1 MPKISS
7 LSTST
12 TLQSTDILVGTDVS
26 DSNKSKNF
34 TLGDLASFVN
44 TTPNG
49 TGTPAFVPRFSSS
62 TTVEDSIIYA
72 SPTKVGIGNSSPDV
86 ELHVDGDIYLDA
98 PAEVTS
104 NNKIFTKIGSGE
116 SRGILLG
123 NTEGGIVEIGGN
135 SSGSFILGRLNDLT
149 LKTIRN
155 ADYFRVKV
163 GLSETELITV
173 NPNNNNTGINKT
185 NPGHTLDVGGN
196 IHTNSELRITG
207 TSDTAA
213 ISYNDTNGLSITP
226 PDTKPVLIGST
237 GSPTNTNKL
246 IVEGN
251 VQSEGF
257 ILSSL
262 NTAPASAS
270 ATGTAGDIRFT
281 ADHIYLC
288 VAANTWKRVAIATF

>member
-12 TLQSTDILVGTDVS
+12 NLQSTDILVGTDVS

-49 TGTPAFVPRFSSS
+49 TGTTAFVPRFSSS

-72 SPTKVGIGNSSPDV
+72 SPTRVGINNSSPEE
-86 ELHVDGDIYLDA
+86 ELHVNGDIMLDA
-98 PAEVTS
+98 PSATENRSFLKSKVS
-104 NNKIFTKIGSGE
+104 VGE
-116 SRGILLG
+116 TRGILIG
-123 NTEGGIVEIGGN
+123 NTEGGLVEIGGN
-135 SSGSFILGRLNDLT
+135 SNTSFIESRLNNLEMRT
-149 LKTIRN
+149 TRN
-155 ADYFRVKV
+155 ADFFKIIV
-163 GLSETELITV
+163 GVSSVELFTI
-173 NPNNNNTGINKT
+173 NPNNNNTGINNT
-185 NPGHTLDVGGN
+185 NPQHTLDVGGN

-207 TSDTAA
+207 TSDTAS

-237 GSPTNTNKL
+237 SPTNTNKL

-257 ILSSL
+257 VLSSL

-281 ADHIYLC
+281 TDHIYLC